1 MPRRCLRQELEIRA
15 GEKEIHAY
23 NKHGDLI
30 RAHKR
35 SYIPKDWVIIPSD
48 MPAEYKDYGFWV
60 VSYFRQKASVIGPS
74 ARVLIDT
81 VIQKY
86 TYPMQFFRSCFG
98 ILRYTEKYSP
108 EALECC
114 SKDAVLA
121 GKCNYS
127 YICNP
132 ISTYHKKPS
141 QSKASQSKPNKDVET
156 AISGTYK
163 NADSKYFLKVLLN
176 QQETE
181 IGCEE

>member
-132 ISTYHKKPS
+132 I
-141 QSKASQSKPNKDVET
+141 
-156 AISGTYK
+156 
-163 NADSKYFLKVLLN
+163 
-176 QQETE
+176 
-181 IGCEE
+181 

>member
-81 VIQKY
+81 VL
-86 TYPMQFFRSCFG
+86 PE
-98 ILRYTEKYSP
+98 LLWYS
-108 EALECC
+108 AIYG
-114 SKDAVLA
+114 KVFA
-121 GKCNYS
+121 GS
-127 YICNP
+127 
-132 ISTYHKKPS
+132 SRML
-141 QSKASQSKPNKDVET
+141 Q
-156 AISGTYK
+156 
-163 NADSKYFLKVLLN
+163 
-176 QQETE
+176 
-181 IGCEE
+181 